1 MAEND
6 VSLKQR
12 NSLGFDL
19 QIKLVDGRELQVA
32 SKEHKTKRIYSVDI
46 LSLQD
51 KSKKVIFIAWKWLIV
66 SVSFFLFTILMLK
79 TLPPYLNDNKNLYLG
94 IILFLGVVA
103 SLLGLVQFWKH
114 SLTKQIFFSRNAHIP
129 IIELSAGKP
138 TKAICSTFV
147 IAVEQRIKK
156 IRSHMDIAED
166 KQLIGEMKMLR
177 RLSDEGVISNKL
189 YEAAKEK
196 LFKGFDSQVINRDSK
211 V

>member
-1 MAEND
+1 MAENG

-32 SKEHKTKRIYSVDI
+32 SKERKIKRIYSVDI

-51 KSKKVIFIAWKWLIV
+51 RSKKVIFIAWKWLIV
-66 SVSFFLFTILMLK
+66 SVGFFLFTLLMLK
-79 TLPPYLNDNKNLYLG
+79 ILPPYLNDNKNLYLG
-94 IILFLGVVA
+94 IILTFGVVA
-103 SLLGLVQFWKH
+103 GILGLVQFWKH
-114 SLTKQIFFSRNAHIP
+114 SSRKQMFYSRNAHIP
-129 IIELSAGKP
+129 IIELSVGKP
-138 TKAICSTFV
+138 TKTDFSHFV
-147 IAVEQRIKK
+147 NTVEQRIKK
-156 IRSHMDIAED
+156 IRNHMDIAED

-196 LFKGFDSQVINRDSK
+196 LFKGFDSQVINRDAE